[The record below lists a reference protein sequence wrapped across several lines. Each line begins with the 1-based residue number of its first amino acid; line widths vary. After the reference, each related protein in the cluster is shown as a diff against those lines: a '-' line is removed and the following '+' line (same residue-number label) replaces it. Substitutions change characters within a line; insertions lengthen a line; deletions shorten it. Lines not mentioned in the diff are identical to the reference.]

1 MKNLIVSFVF
11 VLLLG
16 TLSGCKEQSAGALPP
31 PEVQVVEVIQ
41 KDILLKEDFVGQTY
55 GLFDIAI
62 QARVDG
68 FLDEMH
74 FEEGRRVKKGQ
85 LLYTIDPQPFQAKL
99 AGAKSQL
106 AEANTMLAKAESD
119 LSRIEPLAE
128 MNAVSQS
135 DLVAASAERDAAL
148 SSVKAAESS
157 VEYAEIELGYTK
169 IYSPINGTIGKTQ
182 AYPGDYVGRGITDVI
197 LNEVSRTDT
206 ILVEFHISEEK
217 YLEIVRPY
225 LEGDKVP
232 RVQRN
237 EERKGLTMTLADGS
251 VYPLKGSIRF
261 VNRQV
266 NSTTGTILLQAAF
279 ANPNGVLKPGQFAKV
294 EAVIDIVEGGMLIPQ
309 RCVQELQG
317 NYNVFLV
324 NDQDEIEFRQIEVG
338 GTYLTS
344 FLVVNEGLNP
354 GDRIVYEGLQTVK
367 GGSKVKP
374 VAQDIVIPEIEN

>member
-1 MKNLIVSFVF
+1 MKNLIVAFVF

-16 TLSGCKEQSAGALPP
+16 TLSGCKEQAASALPP

-41 KDILLKEDFVGQTY
+41 QDILLKEDFVGQTY

-68 FLDEMH
+68 FLEEMH

-99 AGAKSQL
+99 AGAMSQL

-148 SSVKAAESS
+148 SSVKAAESA
-157 VEYAEIELGYTK
+157 VEFSRIELGYTR

-182 AYPGDYVGRGITDVI
+182 AYPGDYVGRGIGDVV
-197 LNEVSRTDT
+197 LNDVSRTDT

-217 YLEIVRPY
+217 YLDIVRPF

-237 EERKGLTMTLADGS
+237 DDRQGLTMTLADGS
-251 VYPLKGSIRF
+251 VYPIKGRIRF

-266 NSTTGTILLQAAF
+266 NSSTGTILLQAAF
-279 ANPNGVLKPGQFAKV
+279 ANPNRFLKPGQFAKV
-294 EAVIDIVEGGMLIPQ
+294 EAVIDVVKGGMLIPQ
-309 RCVQELQG
+309 RCAQELQG
-317 NYNVFLV
+317 NYSVFMV
-324 NDQDEIEFRQIEVG
+324 NDQDEIEFRQIEVE
-338 GTYLTS
+338 GTYQTS
-344 FLVVNEGLNP
+344 FLVVNDGLSP
-354 GDRIVYEGLQTVK
+354 GDRVVYEGLQMVK

-374 VAQDIVIPEIEN
+374 VLKDISIPESEN

>member
-1 MKNLIVSFVF
+1 MKNLIVVFVF

-16 TLSGCKEQSAGALPP
+16 TLSGCKEQAASALPP

-41 KDILLKEDFVGQTY
+41 QDILLKEDFVGQTY

-68 FLDEMH
+68 FLEEMH
-74 FEEGRRVKKGQ
+74 FEEGRRVNKGQ

-99 AGAKSQL
+99 AGAMSQL

-135 DLVAASAERDAAL
+135 DLVAATAERDAAL
-148 SSVKAAESS
+148 SSVNAAESA
-157 VEYAEIELGYTK
+157 VEFSRIELGYTK

-182 AYPGDYVGRGITDVI
+182 AYPGDYVGRGIGDVV
-197 LNEVSRTDT
+197 LNDVSRTDT

-217 YLEIVRPY
+217 YLEIVRPF
-225 LEGDKVP
+225 LEGDKTP

-237 EERKGLTMTLADGS
+237 DDRQGLTMTLADGS
-251 VYPLKGSIRF
+251 VYPIKGHIRF

-266 NSTTGTILLQAAF
+266 NSSTGTILLQAAF
-279 ANPNGVLKPGQFAKV
+279 ANPNRFLKPGQFAKV
-294 EAVIDIVEGGMLIPQ
+294 EAVIDVVPGGMLIPQ
-309 RCVQELQG
+309 RCAQELQG
-317 NYNVFLV
+317 NYSVFMV

-338 GTYLTS
+338 GTYQTS
-344 FLVVNEGLNP
+344 FLVVNDGLSP
-354 GDRIVYEGLQTVK
+354 GDRVVYEGLQMVK

-374 VAQDIVIPEIEN
+374 ILKDISIPESEN